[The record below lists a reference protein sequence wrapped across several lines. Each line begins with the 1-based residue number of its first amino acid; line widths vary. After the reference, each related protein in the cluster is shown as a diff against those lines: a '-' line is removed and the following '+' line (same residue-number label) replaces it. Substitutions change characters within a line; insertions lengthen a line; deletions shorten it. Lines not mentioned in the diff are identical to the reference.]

1 MTPLPFTRHDL
12 MKNGAEK
19 ISGGRWANADLHL
32 YNHTD
37 GVWVVKDF
45 GPCSRLIRATW
56 GAWMAARELRA
67 IAHLQGIPG
76 IPEDPFALD
85 GYAFC
90 YRFVPGTNLKY
101 IRRTNPPGAAFFL
114 SLEDSVQRM
123 HARGIVH
130 LDIRYMRNIVVSE
143 TGEPLLLDFQTC
155 LFLDRIPRFLHQFL
169 KNIDL
174 SGVYKCWKRVN
185 GKTIDAERLAF
196 LKKMEKKRSLWI
208 FKGYPLGTRA
218 SRR

>member
-1 MTPLPFTRHDL
+1 MQHPPFTRADL
-12 MKNGAEK
+12 IANGVEK
-19 ISGGRWANADLHL
+19 ISGGRWANADLLL
-32 YNHTD
+32 YRHAD

-45 GPCSRLIRATW
+45 SPCAWLIRATW

-67 IAHLQGIPG
+67 LEHLQGIPG
-76 IPEDPFALD
+76 IPADPFALD
-85 GYAFC
+85 PLAFC

-101 IRRTNPPGAAFFL
+101 IRRTNPPGADFFL
-114 SLEDSVQRM
+114 SLEDAVRRM
-123 HARGIVH
+123 HERGIVH

-143 TGEPLLLDFQTC
+143 AGEPLLLDFQTC
-155 LFLDRIPRFLHQFL
+155 LFLDRTPRFLRQFL

-185 GKTIDAERLAF
+185 GATIDPERLAF
-196 LKKMEKKRSLWI
+196 LASMEKKRSLWI